1 MALGFLKQEP
11 KLTSQ
16 MTVGITEVGKNT
28 AQQLLAR
35 GPTFAILS
43 TLNEHSPLT
52 IREISEETQIDMTE
66 LKERI
71 RILARQGYVRLTG

>member
-1 MALGFLKQEP
+1 MNLFHKTEP

-28 AQQLLAR
+28 AQQVLAR

-43 TLNEHSPLT
+43 TLNEHSPQT
-52 IREISEETQIDMTE
+52 IKEISEETQIDITE

-71 RILARQGYVRLTG
+71 KILARQGYVRLQG